1 MKGCGIMEQERTL
14 IRQQEVMQV
23 LGIGRTKFYELTRQK
38 DFPSLKIGRYVYVDK
53 NKLNDWISR
62 QIDKKSES

>member
-1 MKGCGIMEQERTL
+1 MMEQERTL

-38 DFPSLKIGRYVYVDK
+38 DFPSLKIGRYVYVDR
-53 NKLNDWISR
+53 NRLNEWISK
-62 QIDKKSES
+62 QIEQKVPMSE

>member
-1 MKGCGIMEQERTL
+1 MEQERTL

-62 QIDKKSES
+62 QIDKKSEL